1 MPMTAESSPHIILEF
16 ELGFQWESI
25 VFIGFYISET
35 SVMKELKEIVR
46 SSVMLNLNSCDN
58 NYTLMDVTFGKSRL
72 REHWEEIG

>member
-1 MPMTAESSPHIILEF
+1 
-16 ELGFQWESI
+16 
-25 VFIGFYISET
+25 
-35 SVMKELKEIVR
+35 MKELKEIVR